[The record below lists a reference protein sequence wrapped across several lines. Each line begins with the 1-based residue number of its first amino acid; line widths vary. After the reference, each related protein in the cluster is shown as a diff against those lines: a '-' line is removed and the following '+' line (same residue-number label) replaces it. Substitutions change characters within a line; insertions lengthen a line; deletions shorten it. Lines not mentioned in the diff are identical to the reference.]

1 MAKLHSELRIKAVD
15 NITGGSEGDPAN
27 YANGDIVYDLASGKF
42 KKLDTGSWADAVTG
56 VSADL
61 SSTSIDALQ
70 DVDLSGISNGDILV
84 WDSGSS
90 SFVAQ
95 APSSGATDSIVE
107 GDTKVEVIDVGLEG
121 GRIEFYTENAKKWEI
136 STAGHILPATNN
148 TFDIGSAEL
157 KVRDMYIS
165 TASLWVGDDHKVAI
179 SDGKMKFLK
188 RRSDRVPSGA
198 AATSGADF
206 EPDLDG
212 DLALIDPV
220 GSIPATTKMKNFT
233 LAQWEEYRRV
243 RLIAGPIYDKD
254 EALDWE
260 QEESNIDTSIFNL
273 SESGA
278 VRKSFQ
284 VAVDNKQ
291 PSFLGTGGG
300 SADAF
305 YIEGIPHPEMR
316 LKLGKYKFYQK
327 HPSNSGH
334 PLAFYSAEDKTGGP
348 LGSGIKWGKDNLN
361 TEYVDFAAYSTAFNA
376 ASAGDLLFE
385 GFYCEITVD
394 DTQVSEF
401 FYECGAHDFMGWKII
416 NEAAS
421 TGEAMPIDLS
431 TPATAG
437 QTLVWNN
444 INNTFE
450 PKDNSIDNLSDT
462 TITDKGIGDAL
473 VWTGAEYENLHASEL
488 VRLTVLSHSQS
499 WNAGGDP
506 EVYEFAQ
513 HFLGRSGG
521 RVLLNTTDFNPVGGD
536 KIEISMGQ
544 LLAYN
549 ASWSAPSLNFEI
561 FSKGTQPFDITLTN
575 GTGSTQTLYSDFQ
588 SDIVIADGLSETLSV
603 GEGQMVVLW
612 TTGQYWY
619 YQIRSG
625 L

>member
-15 NITGGSEGDPAN
+15 NITAGSEGDPAN
-27 YANGDIVYDLASGKF
+27 YANGDIVYDLNSGKF
-42 KKLDTGSWADAVTG
+42 KKLDAGSWVDAVTG

-70 DVDLSGISNGDILV
+70 DVDLSSVAPVNGDILV
-84 WDSGSS
+84 WDGTKFAPS
-90 SFVAQ
+90 

-107 GDTKVEVIDVGLEG
+107 GDTKVEVIDSGVD
-121 GRIEFYTENAKKWEI
+121 GRIEFTTENVKKWEI

-188 RRSDRVPSGA
+188 RRSDRLPSGA
-198 AATSGADF
+198 ASNAADF
-206 EPDLDG
+206 GPDIDG
-212 DLALIDPV
+212 DLALLGAV
-220 GSIPATTKMKNFT
+220 GSIPLGTKMKNFT

-243 RLIAGPIYDKD
+243 RVIAGPIYDKD

-260 QEESNIDTSIFNL
+260 QEASNIDTSIFNL

-300 SADAF
+300 SNNAF

-348 LGSGIKWGKDNLN
+348 LVSGIKWGKDNLN
-361 TEYVDFAAYSTAFNA
+361 TEYVDFAAYSTALNGVVNPA
-376 ASAGDLLFE
+376 DLLFE
-385 GFYCEITVD
+385 GFYCEITID

-401 FYECGAHDFMGWKII
+401 FYECGAHAFMGWKII

-421 TGEAMPIDLS
+421 TGEATPIDLT
-431 TPATAG
+431 TPPTAG
-437 QTLVWNN
+437 QTLVWND

-450 PKDNSIDNLSDT
+450 PKVNSIDNLSDT
-462 TITDKGIGDAL
+462 TIVDKEIGDAL
-473 VWTGAEYENLHASEL
+473 VWTGAEYENLHASEI
-488 VRLTVLSHSQS
+488 VRLSVLSHSQS
-499 WNAGGDP
+499 WSGGGN
-506 EVYEFAQ
+506 EVHELAQ

-521 RVLLNTTDFNPVGGD
+521 RVLLNTTQFQPTDA
-536 KIEISMGQ
+536 IQISMDQ
-544 LLAYN
+544 LKNYLTEFP
-549 ASWSAPSLNFEI
+549 SPSLNFEI
-561 FSKGTQPFDITLTN
+561 FSKGTQPFDIILTN
-575 GTGSTQTLYSDFQ
+575 GTGDQQTLYSDFQ
-588 SDIVIADGLSETLSV
+588 TDIVIADAATGTLSV
-603 GEGQMVVLW
+603 GAGQMVVLW